1 MSRNILGADFLS
13 VPSCAKLDGAV
24 VHGGR
29 HDKQE
34 RGSLCGDAGDRGSEV
49 TPFELAEPETLR
61 EALELLAGGDPDI
74 RPVAG
79 GTAVMLMMKTGIF
92 RPAKL
97 VSLRRLGA
105 GHRTVEATPDGGL
118 RIGAMATLSTLERT
132 AEIARAAPV
141 VARTLRTLSNVR
153 VRNVATL
160 GGHLAHADPHM
171 DLPPVLI
178 ALGAS
183 LTVAGP
189 SGERSLDVADLF
201 GGYLETTLE
210 PGELITAVTVPA
222 QQTRRA
228 AYIKCTTRSADD
240 WPALGLA
247 VSLETAGETIAS
259 ARVVIGAATETPR
272 RLAGAEAAL
281 SGARID
287 GAALRAAGDAAAAE
301 AEIEAD
307 AQGSAA
313 YKRELLRVHVG
324 RTVRRA
330 FGDAPGQGG

>member
-1 MSRNILGADFLS
+1 
-13 VPSCAKLDGAV
+13 
-24 VHGGR
+24 
-29 HDKQE
+29 
-34 RGSLCGDAGDRGSEV
+34 V
-49 TPFELAEPETLR
+49 TPFELAEPATLND
-61 EALELLAGGDPDI
+61 AIGLLATGDSDV

-97 VSLRRLGA
+97 VSLRGIEARHRAIELA
-105 GHRTVEATPDGGL
+105 GDGSL
-118 RIGAMATLSTLERT
+118 RIGAMATLSSLERSP
-132 AEIARAAPV
+132 EIARAAPV
-141 VARTLRTLSNVR
+141 VTQALRTLSNVR

-171 DLPPVLI
+171 DLPPVLL

-201 GGYLETTLE
+201 GGYLETTLA
-210 PGELITAVTVPA
+210 PGELIAAVSVPA
-222 QQTRRA
+222 QGARRA
-228 AYIKCTTRSADD
+228 AYLKCTTRSADD

-247 VSLETAGETIAS
+247 VSLETEGDTIAR
-259 ARVVIGAATETPR
+259 ARIAIGAATETPR
-272 RLAGAEAAL
+272 RLEGAEAAL
-281 SGARID
+281 IGAKAD
-287 GAALRAAGDAAAAE
+287 DAALRGAGDAAADE

-313 YKRELLRVHVG
+313 YKRELLRVYVG
-324 RTVRRA
+324 RAVRQA
-330 FGDAPGQGG
+330 LGGEQGG